1 MQSCMKGGEK
11 MIDVNALK
19 GIIVTKGLTQEDVA
33 NAINVKP
40 DTFYRKM
47 RRGVFKS
54 DEIEKMI
61 DYLGIADPVAIFFA
75 KEVN

>member
-1 MQSCMKGGEK
+1 MKGGEK

>member
-75 KEVN
+75 NEVN

>member
-1 MQSCMKGGEK
+1 MKGGEK

-19 GIIVTKGLTQEDVA
+19 GIIVTNGLTQEDVA

-75 KEVN
+75 KEDN